1 MATAV
6 LDKKLTSH
14 LNSMSSNFKT
24 SMDEYLQYE
33 KGSLLRNRYRFMRN
47 LQAGSFGKVTCALDT
62 TNNTRV
68 AIKAMKRS
76 IPGVRFMARHEISV
90 MNRLGYHPNICQLI
104 ESFETRKYIVLV
116 LEYIPGG
123 DLYDAIHN
131 HTKMGLTLQEDPEWF
146 AQMCSQLIDVI
157 KFSQSKS
164 IYHRDIKPEN
174 VLLMEDG
181 SVKLCDWGLATSAV
195 NCKDFNVGTEKYM
208 APEALGEHKP
218 SETYNSKLAD
228 AWSLGITLLY
238 TLFGKCPFRK
248 ALQSDANY
256 RRFQKSPEFMYDLY
270 PNLSTSGFDAIV
282 NKLMIER
289 DLGSGFET
297 ALASAMMKGFTVDQ
311 EYNYEVL
318 QTSSSEKKNSDLSEE
333 NSLGREFYMFDQEQP
348 AVDADAMDRHDY
360 SHIKYDEI
368 PQEDLQSAEYGV
380 PITVDSLSKSKNL
393 ASVASSSYMHGG
405 NSLFEPHPSTS
416 LVNSFDN
423 TVPEESYI
431 DLAGKRPSNKVD
443 IDGYVNRFESFM
455 RKQDQQFTGRSLMR
469 ER

>member
-1 MATAV
+1 
-6 LDKKLTSH
+6 
-14 LNSMSSNFKT
+14 
-24 SMDEYLQYE
+24 
-33 KGSLLRNRYRFMRN
+33 
-47 LQAGSFGKVTCALDT
+47 
-62 TNNTRV
+62 
-68 AIKAMKRS
+68 
-76 IPGVRFMARHEISV
+76 MARHEISV
-90 MNRLGYHPNICQLI
+90 MNRLGYHPNICQLV

-131 HTKMGLTLQEDPEWF
+131 HTKMGLALQDDPELF
-146 AQMCSQLIDVI
+146 AQMCSQLLDVI
-157 KFSQSKS
+157 KFSQSRS

-174 VLLMEDG
+174 VLLMDDG
-181 SVKLCDWGLATSAV
+181 SVKLCDWGLATSAI

-248 ALQSDANY
+248 ALESDANY

-282 NKLMIER
+282 SKLMIER
-289 DLGSGFET
+289 DLGSGFEST
-297 ALASAMMKGFTVDQ
+297 LAVAMMKGFTVDQ
-311 EYNYEVL
+311 EYKYEVL
-318 QTSSSEKKNSDLSEE
+318 QSSGSENKNSVFSEE
-333 NSLGREFYMFDQEQP
+333 NSLGGEFYMFDQEQP
-348 AVDADAMDRHDY
+348 VADADIGGKPEY
-360 SHIKYDEI
+360 SNAKYDEL
-368 PQEDLQSAEYGV
+368 PGEDLQTAEYGV
-380 PITVDSLSKSKNL
+380 PITVNSLSKSKNL
-393 ASVASSSYMHGG
+393 VSVGSSSYMHGG

-416 LVNSFDN
+416 LMNSFDT

-431 DLAGKRPSNKVD
+431 DLAGKKSNNKID
-443 IDGYVNRFESFM
+443 IDGYVNHFESFM
-455 RKQDQQFTGRSLMR
+455 KKQDNQFVGHSFMR